1 MTTYTV
7 LHAFADHAAGDTVDG
22 ETFMEHDLAYLLAV
36 GILVPDNDT
45 PKPPRRGRKVTSES
59 EE

>member
-7 LHAFADHAAGDTVDG
+7 THAFGDHAAGDTVDG

-36 GILVPDNDT
+36 GCLVPDNAT
-45 PKPPRRGRKVTSES
+45 PKVARRGRKVSSES
-59 EE
+59 EG